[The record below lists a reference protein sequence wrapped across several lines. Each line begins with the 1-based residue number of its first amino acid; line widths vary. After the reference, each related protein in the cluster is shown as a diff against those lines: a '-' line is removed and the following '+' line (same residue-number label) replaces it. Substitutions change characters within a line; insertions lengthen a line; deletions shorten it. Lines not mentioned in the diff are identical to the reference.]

1 MEKIQ
6 MTLASQKTL
15 KAIAEARA
23 KQKEIDLDK
32 ARLELEQKKLEVEQM
47 LTKNFKPMVHAVS
60 QPVLVPFEPGSSSN
74 VKRSV

>member
-47 LTKNFKPMVHAVS
+47 LTKNFKPMVHADS
-60 QPVLVPFEPGSSSN
+60 QPVMVPFEPGSSSN

>member
-23 KQKEIDLDK
+23 KQKEIDIDK
-32 ARLELEQKKLEVEQM
+32 TRLELEQKKLEVEQM
-47 LTKNFKPMVHAVS
+47 LTKNSKPMVNAVS
-60 QPVLVPFEPGSSSN
+60 QPVLVPVEPGSSN
-74 VKRSV
+74 IKRSV